1 MRKKIVKNRM
11 AMVRVPGE
19 AELVEREVSEPAET
33 QVVIAIKACSICG
46 GDLHIYKGKH
56 PSAPLPMALGHEL
69 AGEVISIGARVDS
82 VAIGDRV
89 TVEPVIACG
98 QCPPCRRGEYG
109 YCDNLSFHYRQG
121 RGALADYFLVDQRYV
136 YKLPAHL
143 SYESGALIEP
153 LAVAVHAVK
162 RAKIGVGDHVAII
175 GAGPIGILVAAVCKT
190 AGAEEIIISDI
201 ADVRLETASAMG
213 ATRAINSAKESVLD
227 VVGQLTGG
235 RGIGRSFECVGSE
248 ETFGQGMRCLC
259 KGGIAT
265 IVGIFE
271 TPTIEIPV
279 TLFVSREITV
289 QGAQGYCWDF
299 ETALGLTNRIDLNR
313 LISHVFPLADVD
325 KAMKTASNPEEKPVK
340 VVLKP

>member
-1 MRKKIVKNRM
+1 VKNRM
-11 AMVRVPGE
+11 AMVRVAGE
-19 AELVEREVSEPAET
+19 VELVERDVPEPAET

-56 PSAPLPMALGHEL
+56 PSAPLPMCLGHEL
-69 AGEVISIGARVDS
+69 AGDVISIGSKVNL

-136 YKLPAHL
+136 YKLPVHL
-143 SYESGALIEP
+143 SFEAGALIEP

-175 GAGPIGILVAAVCKT
+175 GAGPIGILVAAVCKA
-190 AGAEEIIISDI
+190 AGAEEIIVSDI
-201 ADVRLETASAMG
+201 ADVRLEAALAMG
-213 ATRAINSAKESVLD
+213 ATRVVNSAKESVLD

-235 RGIGRSFECVGSE
+235 RGIGRSFECVGGE
-248 ETFGQGMRCLC
+248 ETFGQAMRCLC

-313 LISHVFPLADVD
+313 LVSHVFPLADVD
-325 KAMKTASNPEEKPVK
+325 KALKTASNSAERPVK
-340 VVLKP
+340 VLLTP